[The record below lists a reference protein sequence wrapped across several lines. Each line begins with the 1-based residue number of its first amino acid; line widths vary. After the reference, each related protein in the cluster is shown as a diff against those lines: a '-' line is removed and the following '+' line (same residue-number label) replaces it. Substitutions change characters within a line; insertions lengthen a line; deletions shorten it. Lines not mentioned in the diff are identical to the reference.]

1 MKNKMKNAENKLEKD
16 GKKNEEEVS
25 ITPIQIFV
33 LTYLY
38 SEEVKETQKKEIID
52 NILQSNKSK
61 VSEFSH
67 HVSISLRDIS
77 LLVPSSV
84 LPEIRINE
92 EYIYNQM
99 KILEYNHLLIKS
111 IDDFENNDNTS
122 YFITIDGIILVKQI
136 FSSLSDNIQDEKIF
150 PKDIDNLEGNRETK
164 EWLKE
169 LWSNVEDTA
178 KDDIADMVIDG
189 VKIYG
194 PPAIVLLINFVI
206 MSIRKS
212 YIIRVTLYQQ
222 IREDIGYR

>member
-1 MKNKMKNAENKLEKD
+1 MKNAENKLEKD

-61 VSEFSH
+61 FSEFSH

-136 FSSLSDNIQDEKIF
+136 FSSLSDKIQDEKIF

-194 PPAIVLLINFVI
+194 PPAIVLLINLL
-206 MSIRKS
+206 SYSAPKS
-212 YIIRVTLYQQ
+212 
-222 IREDIGYR
+222 

>member
-1 MKNKMKNAENKLEKD
+1 MKNAENKLEKD

-25 ITPIQIFV
+25 ITPIQNFV

-194 PPAIVLLINFVI
+194 PPAIVLLINLL
-206 MSIRKS
+206 SYSAPKS
-212 YIIRVTLYQQ
+212 
-222 IREDIGYR
+222 

>member
-1 MKNKMKNAENKLEKD
+1 MKNAENKLEKD

-111 IDDFENNDNTS
+111 IDDFENNENTS

-136 FSSLSDNIQDEKIF
+136 FSSLSDKIQDEKIF

-194 PPAIVLLINFVI
+194 PPAIVLLINLL
-206 MSIRKS
+206 S
-212 YIIRVTLYQQ
+212 YSAP
-222 IREDIGYR
+222 